1 MAIDG
6 DWNIVVNSPMGKQES
21 KLSFQSDGSAL
32 TGTAVAPG
40 GQTGAISNG
49 TIEADTVKWS
59 AAITS
64 PFPMTLEFT
73 GKLAGDSLDGTVKAG
88 SFGSFPFTG
97 VRG

>member
-21 KLSFQSDGSAL
+21 KMTLQANGSEL
-32 TGTAVAPG
+32 TGTATAQ
-40 GQTGAISNG
+40 GQTGQISNG
-49 TIEADTVKWS
+49 KIDGDNVSWS

-73 GKLAGDSLDGTVKAG
+73 GTLAGDSLSGNVKAG
-88 SFGSFPFTG
+88 AFGSFPWTG
-97 VRG
+97 TKA